1 MKLLKSITLSVLF
14 LVAVFTTA
22 FSQQNMGKDS
32 ANARKKI
39 KALYVAY
46 ITQELSLT
54 ETEAQQFWPVHMGY
68 ENEIKSIIEKK
79 LPELDREEAILAVKK
94 KYKDRF
100 TKVLGAERTENF
112 YKKDKEFRGKLIERM
127 REHRKERGGPPPP
140 RGRRHGMAP
149 PPPPED

>member
-1 MKLLKSITLSVLF
+1 MKHLKSITLSVLF
-14 LVAVFTTA
+14 LVALFTTA

-46 ITQELSLT
+46 ITQELNLT
-54 ETEAQQFWPVHMGY
+54 ETEAQQFWPAHMGY

-79 LPELDREEAILAVKK
+79 LPELDREEAVLGVKK

-127 REHRKERGGPPPP
+127 RERRKEGGGKAP
-140 RGRRHGMAP
+140 GFRRPGMQP
-149 PPPPED
+149 QPQN